1 MFIELHIL
9 QNFSPSNLNRD
20 DTGSP
25 KDCVFGGFRRARISS
40 QCLKRAARSYFKQAK
55 LVPAENLAVRTKR
68 IVEEVASRL
77 TENDRNK
84 ELAASV
90 VTLAL
95 AGVELAVKEDGKT
108 QYLLY
113 LGSLEIARLV
123 ALCEKHWDELAEVVK
138 SQAEADEDDGDGA
151 KTKKK
156 GGKKKK
162 KAAKD
167 LVPDTVRKEMKELF
181 GAPKAADLALFG
193 RMLADMVDKNI
204 DAACQVAHAISTNEV
219 SMEIDFYTAVDD
231 LKPDDTQ
238 GADMIGVVEF
248 NSSCFYRYALVDVD
262 KLVKNLQQDR
272 DLARETTLAFI
283 KASVEAVPTGKQNS
297 MAAHNPPH
305 YVRVTVREGGM
316 AWNMANAFVNPVRPP
331 RGSERSLTELSV
343 DAIEVYQ
350 TQLERMYGTD
360 GFLEN
365 ISSVLNKGDGPSVPA
380 LIEAIGAAID
390 RGAKEAP

>member
-9 QNFSPSNLNRD
+9 QNFAPSNLNRD

-40 QCLKRAARSYFKQAK
+40 QCLKRAARSYFKQAR
-55 LVPAENLAVRTKR
+55 LVPEENLAVRTKR
-68 IVEEVASRL
+68 IVEEVASQLAQKER
-77 TENDRNK
+77 DK
-84 ELAASV
+84 ELAAGV
-90 VTLAL
+90 VQLAL
-95 AGVELAVKEDGKT
+95 AGVELTVKEDGKT

-113 LGSLEIARLV
+113 LGSLEIARFV
-123 ALCEKHWDELAEVVK
+123 DLCESHWDELAEIVK
-138 SQAEADEDDGDGA
+138 SQTEEAGGDDA
-151 KTKKK
+151 KPKKK
-156 GGKKKK
+156 GAKKKK

-167 LVPDTVRKEMKELF
+167 LVPDTVRKEMKDLF

-248 NSSCFYRYALVDVD
+248 NSSCFYRYALVDVG

-272 DLARETTLAFI
+272 DLARQTALAFI

-305 YVRVTVREGGM
+305 YVRVAVREGGM
-316 AWNMANAFVNPVRPP
+316 AWNMANAFTKPVRPP
-331 RGSERSLTELSV
+331 RGAERSLTELSV

-350 TQLERMYGTD
+350 TQLERMYGAD

-365 ISSVLNKGDGPSVPA
+365 VCSVLHDKDSPSMPA
-380 LIEAIGAAID
+380 LFEAVGAAID
-390 RGAKEAP
+390 GGTTGAT